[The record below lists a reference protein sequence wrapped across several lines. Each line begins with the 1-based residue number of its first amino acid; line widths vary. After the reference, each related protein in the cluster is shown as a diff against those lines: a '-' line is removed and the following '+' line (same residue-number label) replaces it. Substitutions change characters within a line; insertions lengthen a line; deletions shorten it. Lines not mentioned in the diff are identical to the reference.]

1 MSASPFSAPTSS
13 RSREF
18 NFFGSIRRRVLVS
31 VAATV
36 GWLCLIL
43 LYLAFWTGGF
53 SLFQIIVVV
62 IVSLLALGGV
72 LLGAWISFGLRF
84 VGSWDD

>member
-1 MSASPFSAPTSS
+1 MSASPFSGPNSV
-13 RSREF
+13 RSHEF
-18 NFFGSIRRRVLVS
+18 HFFGSIRRRVLLS
-31 VAATV
+31 IAASF

-43 LYLAFWTGGF
+43 LYLAFWTGGM

-62 IVSLLALGGV
+62 VVSLLALGAV